1 MSQLDPYRFAKDLL
15 NLWQKP
21 TAEFWDAY
29 LHSPLYTDLIGN
41 SLEMSLT
48 TQKLAK
54 DLAES
59 WWEMWGIPTHDQQEK
74 TLHKLNEIDTQV
86 KRLSRRVD
94 KMTRDA

>member
-1 MSQLDPYRFAKDLL
+1 MSQLNSYQFAKDLF

-29 LHSPLYTDLIGN
+29 LRSPLYLDLIGN
-41 SLEMSLT
+41 SLEISLT

-59 WWEMWGIPTHDQQEK
+59 WWEAWGIPTRGQQEK
-74 TLHKLNEIDTQV
+74 ILHKLNELDTQV
-86 KRLSRRVD
+86 KRLARRVE
-94 KMTRDA
+94 KLTREA